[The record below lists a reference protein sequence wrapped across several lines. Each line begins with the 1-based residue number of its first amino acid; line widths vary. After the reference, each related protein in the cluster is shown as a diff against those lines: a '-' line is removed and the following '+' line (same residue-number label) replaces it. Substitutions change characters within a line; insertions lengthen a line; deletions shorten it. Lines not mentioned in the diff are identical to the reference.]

1 MASEKFH
8 KTFRNVIMA
17 SPLVGAGLASLL
29 PLTDFEHQFL
39 VLITLL
45 WFQAVVLIEAFST
58 GK

>member
-1 MASEKFH
+1 MANEKLH

-29 PLTDFEHQFL
+29 PLTAIEHQFL
-39 VLITLL
+39 VLIILL
-45 WFQAVVLIEAFST
+45 WFQAVVLIEAFSI